1 MKYKTSFQVTGSFFL
16 VLFFILGWIVKF
28 HLSWLSGFDQWFTDI
43 VRASYPDLNSYQLF
57 MTKFGNPLTV
67 IILFACTALWM
78 WYKKKRAETVWFVSG
93 FIVIA
98 GIINPLIKLFFM
110 RERPSLTHLVVETS
124 YSFPSGHAAG
134 SIILYGSFL
143 FLLPAFVQKRTLRT
157 LLQLLM
163 VFIIVSVGISRIY
176 LGVHF
181 PTDII
186 GGYLLSFS
194 WLCLTYPV
202 YREKRKQ
209 IGNSY
214 RKKDF

>member
-1 MKYKTSFQVTGSFFL
+1 L
-16 VLFFILGWIVKF
+16 
-28 HLSWLSGFDQWFTDI
+28 
-43 VRASYPDLNSYQLF
+43 
-57 MTKFGNPLTV
+57 
-67 IILFACTALWM
+67 
-78 WYKKKRAETVWFVSG
+78 
-93 FIVIA
+93 
-98 GIINPLIKLFFM
+98 
-110 RERPSLTHLVVETS
+110 
-124 YSFPSGHAAG
+124 
-134 SIILYGSFL
+134 L

-163 VFIIVSVGISRIY
+163 MFIIVSVGISRIY

-186 GGYLLSFS
+186 GGYLLSLS

-209 IGNSY
+209 IDNSY